1 MKAGKR
7 QSQRHQKLKPR
18 THDEER
24 RETAE
29 VHSHSPISVRI
40 RTVVLAA
47 DYSPL
52 I

>member
-1 MKAGKR
+1 MKDGKR

-29 VHSHSPISVRI
+29 IYSHSPVNLFCEKING
-40 RTVVLAA
+40 TDA
-47 DYSPL
+47 
-52 I
+52 